1 MNMLAR
7 AIDAISEAAG
17 KLAAWGFFAIAL
29 AVTFEVVVR
38 ADLIR
43 DLFGTAPT
51 KWVDEISRIAQ
62 IWATFLAAAF
72 VLKHRQMVVIDVAFR
87 NPDTLA
93 RRLTETLAIAVML
106 IFTLVSV
113 YHGFGLW
120 LKSTL
125 AGHTTDSFLAPP
137 KWFTHASVW
146 VGLSLLSLQGLV
158 ELWRVWTVGVP
169 KSPPAGEDP

>member
-1 MNMLAR
+1 MTMLPR
-7 AIDAISEAAG
+7 IIDAITEVSG
-17 KLAAWGFFAIAL
+17 KLAAWAFFAIAL
-29 AVTFEVVVR
+29 TVTFEVVVR
-38 ADLIR
+38 IDIIR

-51 KWVDEISRIAQ
+51 KWVDEISRITQ

-72 VLKHRQMVVIDVAFR
+72 ALKHRQMVVIDIAFK

-106 IFTLVSV
+106 IFTLVAV

-120 LKSTL
+120 LKATL

-137 KWFTHASVW
+137 KWFTHGSVW
-146 VGLSLLSLQGLV
+146 VGLGLLSLQGLV
-158 ELWRVWTVGVP
+158 ELWRVWTVGVGQDDF
-169 KSPPAGEDP
+169 ADGDH

>member
-1 MNMLAR
+1 MLPR
-7 AIDAISEAAG
+7 FIDAITEVTG
-17 KLAAWGFFAIAL
+17 KLAAWAFFAIAL

-38 ADLIR
+38 VDIIR

-72 VLKHRQMVVIDVAFR
+72 VLKHRHMVVIDVAFR

-106 IFTLVSV
+106 IFTTVSV

-169 KSPPAGEDP
+169 KDPAAGEGP